1 MNKILTPE
9 MYDSIPALIAQ
20 GVTKAEIAEQFG
32 VTKDTLQVQCSR
44 RGISLRKGGKYQR
57 RTITLLQPTPL
68 ELSDKAMLAFREKA
82 QALGIDT
89 IKLVRDLLETIAKD
103 DLYVAVLDLEE
114 AA

>member
-1 MNKILTPE
+1 MKVILTPE

-57 RTITLLQPTPL
+57 RPITLLQPTPL
-68 ELSDKAMLAFREKA
+68 ELSDQAMLAFREKA
-82 QALGIDT
+82 KAMGIDT
-89 IKLVRDLLETIAKD
+89 IKLVRDLLERIAKD